1 MKNVLATAYDVNPY
15 KGSESGTGW
24 NFAHQI
30 SLYNNVTLVTRK
42 NNRQEIERY
51 INENKINRDNLKVEY
66 FDLNKFILKFKKGEF
81 LSFIYFNLWQFFLAM
96 KYFKRR
102 ADFDFVHSIN
112 FHSDHVPTF
121 LWLLKKPLI
130 WGPLSHN
137 EAVPREILR
146 DNIAFLKDRLGFL
159 IKRFR
164 WNFDPF
170 LRLAVA
176 RSTIILGSRSQVKTR
191 LRINNKKFR
200 FLSTISSD
208 LNEKKSYHKKD
219 IEILFV
225 GRLVKIKA
233 VHIAILAFNDFL
245 QKNKN
250 IRARFTIIGGGPET
264 DNIKKLINKLNL
276 KSNVELVS
284 WIDKSELSNY
294 YSRSSLFIFPS
305 YEGGGAVVAEALS
318 YSIPVII
325 NSEGGA
331 SEIVNNSCSLKIN
344 HSKNIKK
351 MISDYSTAISQISFS
366 ENYENYALNSRL
378 IFEKEIQW
386 NAKGIKM
393 AKIYNS
399 INNKTC

>member
-1 MKNVLATAYDVNPY
+1 MRKRILATAYDVNPF

-24 NFAHQI
+24 NFAYQL
-30 SLYNNVTLVTRK
+30 SLHNHVTLITRK

-51 INENKINRDNLKVEY
+51 IKENKINCDNLKVEY
-66 FDLNKFILKFKKGEF
+66 FDLNKFILKFKKGQL
-81 LSFIYFNLWQFFLAM
+81 LSFLYFNLWQLLLPVKFF
-96 KYFKRR
+96 KKR
-102 ADFDFVHSIN
+102 ADFDVVHSIN
-112 FHSDHVPTF
+112 FHADHVPTF
-121 LWLLKKPLI
+121 LWLLNKPLV

-137 EAVPREILR
+137 EIIPIEILQ
-146 DNIAFLKDRLGFL
+146 NSTAILKDRLGFL
-159 IKRFR
+159 IKKLR

-170 LRLAVA
+170 IRLAIA
-176 RSTIILGSRSQVKTR
+176 KSTIILGSRSQVKTR
-191 LRINNKKFR
+191 LRIPHNKFR

-208 LNEKKSYHKKD
+208 LVENINSKKND

-233 VHIAILAFNDFL
+233 VHIAVLAFNDFL
-245 QKNKN
+245 KKNKN
-250 IRARFTIIGGGPET
+250 TNARFTIIGGGPET
-264 DNIKKLINKLNL
+264 ENIKKLINKLNIN
-276 KSNVELVS
+276 SNVELIS
-284 WIDKSELSNY
+284 WIDKKELFNY

-318 YSIPVII
+318 HSIPVII

-331 SEIVNNSCSLKIN
+331 VEIVNDSCSVKVN

-351 MISDYSTAISQISFS
+351 MISDYSNAISQISFS

-386 NAKGIKM
+386 YAKGIKM
-393 AKIYNS
+393 AEIYNS
-399 INNKTC
+399 IK

>member
-42 NNRQEIERY
+42 NNKQEIERY

-121 LWLLKKPLI
+121 LWILKKPLI

-137 EAVPREILR
+137 EAVPREILQN
-146 DNIAFLKDRLGFL
+146 NIAFLKDRLGFL

-176 RSTIILGSRSQVKTR
+176 KATIILGSRSQVKTR
-191 LRINNKKFR
+191 LKINNKKFR

-208 LNEKKSYHKKD
+208 LNEKKTYQ
-219 IEILFV
+219 
-225 GRLVKIKA
+225 KI
-233 VHIAILAFNDFL
+233 
-245 QKNKN
+245 
-250 IRARFTIIGGGPET
+250 G
-264 DNIKKLINKLNL
+264 
-276 KSNVELVS
+276 
-284 WIDKSELSNY
+284 Y
-294 YSRSSLFIFPS
+294 
-305 YEGGGAVVAEALS
+305 
-318 YSIPVII
+318 
-325 NSEGGA
+325 
-331 SEIVNNSCSLKIN
+331 
-344 HSKNIKK
+344 
-351 MISDYSTAISQISFS
+351 
-366 ENYENYALNSRL
+366 
-378 IFEKEIQW
+378 
-386 NAKGIKM
+386 
-393 AKIYNS
+393 
-399 INNKTC
+399 

>member
-1 MKNVLATAYDVNPY
+1 MKNVLATAYDVNPF

-24 NFAHQI
+24 NFAYQL
-30 SLYNNVTLVTRK
+30 SLYNHVTLVTRK

-51 INENKINRDNLKVEY
+51 IKENKINCDNLKVEY
-66 FDLNKFILKFKKGEF
+66 FDLNNFILKFKKGEF
-81 LSFIYFNLWQFFLAM
+81 LSFIYFNLWQFFLAI

-137 EAVPREILR
+137 EAIPREILQN
-146 DNIAFLKDRLGFL
+146 NIAFIKDRLGFL
-159 IKRFR
+159 IKIFR

-176 RSTIILGSRSQVKTR
+176 KSTIILGSRSQVKTR
-191 LRINNKKFR
+191 LKIDNKKFR

-208 LNEKKSYHKKD
+208 LNKNIGHHKKN

-233 VHIAILAFNDFL
+233 VHIAVLAFKDFL
-245 QKNKN
+245 QKHKN
-250 IRARFTIIGGGPET
+250 FKARFTIIGVGPET
-264 DNIKKLINKLNL
+264 DNIKNLINKININSSVDLVGWIN
-276 KSNVELVS
+276 KS
-284 WIDKSELSNY
+284 KLSAY
-294 YSRSSLFIFPS
+294 YSRSSIFIFPS

-331 SEIVNNSCSLKIN
+331 SEIVNNSCSVKIK

-351 MISDYSTAISQISFS
+351 MISDYSNDLIQISF
-366 ENYENYALNSRL
+366 L
-378 IFEKEIQW
+378 
-386 NAKGIKM
+386 
-393 AKIYNS
+393 KIMK
-399 INNKTC
+399 IMH